1 MSDAELSDRTGVQA
15 VEGPSAH
22 LAQMHGVF
30 VVGVARSGTSLLKA
44 LMDGHPELWVPP
56 AESFAVD
63 WCEAADPAAAFLA
76 LPRYD
81 ALLPSGSLERQ
92 RVEHVLRRDFRP
104 GMSPA
109 RAVLAFLEA
118 LASVT
123 PPAASAT
130 RWVEKTPK
138 HLRIVPNLLSE
149 LGPRVRVICVVRDP
163 RAVLASQARR
173 WERGRTAQSM
183 RHFARRWAMG
193 DVLTRAFQRQHG
205 QFLAVRYEDL
215 VEAPEKV
222 MRDVAEHLEVS
233 WDDILTCPT
242 RSGEP
247 WGGNSSYGTQE
258 APSGISAVSLRRF
271 EKELPGALLEGVS
284 RLLAPR
290 MAHWGY
296 ETDCQVARLSR
307 WWLELRAFQAAR
319 RVRTRWSG

>member
-1 MSDAELSDRTGVQA
+1 MSDAELSDRTDVQA
-15 VEGPSAH
+15 AGDLPARI
-22 LAQMHGVF
+22 AQMHGVF

-44 LMDGHPELWVPP
+44 LLDGHPELWVPP

-81 ALLPSGSLERQ
+81 ALLPSGSLERK
-92 RVEHVLRRDFRP
+92 RVEQVLRRRFRR
-104 GMSPA
+104 GMGPA
-109 RAVLAFLEA
+109 RAVITFLEA

-123 PPAASAT
+123 PPEAGAT

-149 LGPRVRVICVVRDP
+149 LGPRTRVICVVRDP

-173 WERGRTAQSM
+173 WERGRTTQGM
-183 RHFARRWAMG
+183 RHFARRWATG
-193 DVLTRAFQRQHG
+193 DVLTRTLQQQHG

-222 MRDVAEHLEVS
+222 MRDVADHLKVS
-233 WDDILTCPT
+233 WDDILVRPT

-258 APSGISAVSLRRF
+258 ASSGISAVSLRRF
-271 EKELPGALLEGVS
+271 EEELPATLLRGVS

-296 ETDCQVARLSR
+296 ETDCRMSRLSR

-319 RVRTRWSG
+319 RVRTRWSD